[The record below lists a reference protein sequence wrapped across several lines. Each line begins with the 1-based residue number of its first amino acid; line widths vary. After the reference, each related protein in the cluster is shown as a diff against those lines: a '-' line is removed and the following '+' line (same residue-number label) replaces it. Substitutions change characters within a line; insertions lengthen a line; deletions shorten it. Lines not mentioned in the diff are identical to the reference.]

1 MDIYGVTEEE
11 DNAFEMKLR
20 AAENLGQYY
29 ETRLEID
36 IIVNKDRTK
45 IQRAVYN
52 TFALLGD
59 IGGFYGL
66 FVSIASTLLGII
78 NF

>member
-1 MDIYGVTEEE
+1 
-11 DNAFEMKLR
+11 MKLR
-20 AAENLGQYY
+20 SADNLSNWY
-29 ETRLEID
+29 ETRLEVD
-36 IIVNKDRTK
+36 LHVNKDRTK

-59 IGGFYGL
+59 VGGFYGL
-66 FVSIASTLLGII
+66 FVSIATTLLGII

>member
-20 AAENLGQYY
+20 AAANLGEYY

-66 FVSIASTLLGII
+66 FVSIATALLGII

>member
-1 MDIYGVTEEE
+1 
-11 DNAFEMKLR
+11 MKLKS
-20 AAENLGQYY
+20 ADNLSSFYR
-29 ETRLEID
+29 TRLEMD
-36 IIVNKDRTK
+36 IRVNKDRTK
-45 IQRAVYN
+45 IQRVVYN

-66 FVSIASTLLGII
+66 FVSIATALLGII